1 MISFGF
7 YFTQQALH
15 EKRAWHRTIFLLYIH
30 NVASEVAG
38 EIHAVEHAH
47 LSFMLFK
54 VKICLT
60 NFMQA

>member
-1 MISFGF
+1 M
-7 YFTQQALH
+7 
-15 EKRAWHRTIFLLYIH
+15 IFLLYIR
-30 NVASEVAG
+30 NVSSEVVG